1 MEARTI
7 RIQTY
12 KRYNL
17 LSYTLSQPRDR
28 MVKRKSLVG
37 CDQESAIHNDA
48 TSVTEWYLPNSGK
61 ARPTPGG
68 VSRLALPLRC
78 CRRRADRQGKGN
90 RDKVNRVIAECP
102 GHNESR

>member
-28 MVKRKSLVG
+28 MVKRKSLVE
-37 CDQESAIHNDA
+37 CEQESAIHNGA
-48 TSVTEWYLPNSGK
+48 TSVTEWYLSNSGK
-61 ARPTPGG
+61 PRPSLG
-68 VSRLALPLRC
+68 AC
-78 CRRRADRQGKGN
+78 QGWG
-90 RDKVNRVIAECP
+90 DVEQIY
-102 GHNESR
+102 